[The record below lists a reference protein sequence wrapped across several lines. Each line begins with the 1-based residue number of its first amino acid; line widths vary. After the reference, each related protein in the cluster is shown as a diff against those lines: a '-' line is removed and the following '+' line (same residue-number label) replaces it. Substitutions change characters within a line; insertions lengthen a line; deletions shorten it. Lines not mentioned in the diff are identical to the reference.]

1 MHGQAKPHLDD
12 DEPAF
17 RWIVLTAAALSLA
30 VAMGQLVNGL
40 SVYFIPLE
48 RAFGWPRAE
57 VALINTIGL
66 LGVALGGIVVG
77 RVVDRI
83 GTRRVVLGAAIVF
96 SLSILLASRAEALWQ
111 FYVLFG
117 IAGFVGGGAMFAPL
131 IALVG
136 NWFRSGAGL
145 AIGIASAGQALGQGA
160 VPFGT
165 AYLIDSLGW
174 RGAMVTQG
182 LVSLAVL
189 LPMATLLREPPWRS
203 GGAAAATAP
212 APPLPGRVAVP
223 WLSLAVL
230 GCCTCMS
237 VPLMHLVPLIQGC
250 GIPAPAAGGVLF
262 LMLTVA
268 ICGRVAFGKL
278 ADHIG
283 AIPAYMTASL
293 WQTVLV
299 YFFTQ
304 MWSLDSFYVLAA
316 IYGFGYAG
324 VMTGLLMTARELT
337 DPTRR
342 ASQMGIILALAWLGH
357 GLGGYQG
364 GLFYDLTGGYRWTY
378 ANAAL
383 AGVFNLVLVGA
394 LYWRVHRRG
403 RPLLTPSLSR
413 A

>member
-1 MHGQAKPHLDD
+1 MHAQAASRHDD
-12 DEPAF
+12 AEPAF
-17 RWIVLTAAALSLA
+17 RWIVLAAAAVSLA

-40 SVYFIPLE
+40 SVYVIPLE

-57 VALINTIGL
+57 VALINTMGL
-66 LGVALGGIVVG
+66 IGVAIGGIVVG
-77 RVVDRI
+77 RVVDTI
-83 GTRRVVLGAAIVF
+83 GTRRVLLGAAIVF
-96 SLSILLASRAEALWQ
+96 GLCILLASRAEALWQ
-111 FYVLFG
+111 FYLLFG
-117 IAGFVGGGAMFAPL
+117 IAGFAGGGAMFAPL

-145 AIGIASAGQALGQGA
+145 AIGVASAGQALGQGA

-165 AYLIDSLGW
+165 AHLIEALGW
-174 RGAMVTQG
+174 RGALVTQG

-189 LPMATLLREPPWRS
+189 LPMATLLREPPWR
-203 GGAAAATAP
+203 GGAAAAAAAAP
-212 APPLPGRVAVP
+212 SLPGSVAVP

-268 ICGRVAFGKL
+268 IGGRIAFGKL

-304 MWSLDSFYVLAA
+304 MRSLDSFYALAA

-337 DPTRR
+337 DPARR

-378 ANAAL
+378 ANAAM

-403 RPLLTPSLSR
+403 RPPATPSLSS

>member
-1 MHGQAKPHLDD
+1 MDELDTSD
-12 DEPAF
+12 RADAEPAF
-17 RWIVLTAAALSLA
+17 RWIVLAAAALSLA

-48 RAFGWPRAE
+48 QAFGWPRAE
-57 VALINTIGL
+57 IALINTIGL
-66 LGVALGGIVVG
+66 LGMAVGGIVVG
-77 RVVDRI
+77 RVVDRV
-83 GTRRVVLGAAIVF
+83 GTRQVVFGAAMVLG
-96 SLSILLASRAEALWQ
+96 LCILLASRAEALWH
-111 FYVLFG
+111 FYLLFG
-117 IAGFVGGGAMFAPL
+117 IAGFVGGGALFAPL

-145 AIGIASAGQALGQGA
+145 AIGIVSAGQALGQGA

-165 AYLIDSLGW
+165 AHLIEWLGW
-174 RGAMVTQG
+174 RGALVTQG

-189 LPMATLLREPPWRS
+189 LPMAMLLREPRGR
-203 GGAAAATAP
+203 GGVAAAAPVTT
-212 APPLPGRVAVP
+212 PPLPSRVAVP
-223 WLSLAVL
+223 WLSMAVL

-237 VPLMHLVPLIQGC
+237 VPLMHLMPLVQGC
-250 GIPAPAAGGVLF
+250 GIPAPAAGGVVF
-262 LMLTVA
+262 LMLTAA
-268 ICGRVAFGKL
+268 ICGRIAFGKL

-283 AIPAYMTASL
+283 AIPAYMSASL
-293 WQTVLV
+293 WQTGLV
-299 YFFTQ
+299 FFFTQ
-304 MWSLDSFYVLAA
+304 MGSLDSFYLLAA

-337 DPTRR
+337 DPARR
-342 ASQMGIILALAWLGH
+342 ASQMGTILAFAWLGH

-364 GLFYDLTGGYRWTY
+364 GLFYDLTGGYQWSY

-394 LYWRVHRRG
+394 LYWRVHGRR
-403 RPLLTPSLSR
+403 RPLPTPRLSR